1 MQAEGPPS
9 APGKWRGLLPGRTRA
24 CSSRG
29 SLPAAS
35 MMRTVG
41 AVIGQLRAF
50 AGRPGEGEQLIF
62 GGTTIIVRASAAMTG
77 GAFSMF
83 EESAPLLD
91 TSRHVHASEDE
102 MYYVVEGE
110 HVYQCGDEEFR
121 AGPGDLV
128 LFAPGRTACP
138 SPGRAAGRLAD
149 LHDVSGRVRGF
160 LPDPGRGE
168 PGRRPG

>member
-1 MQAEGPPS
+1 
-9 APGKWRGLLPGRTRA
+9 
-24 CSSRG
+24 
-29 SLPAAS
+29 

-91 TSRHVHASEDE
+91 TSRHVPANEDE
-102 MYYVVEGE
+102 MYYVVQGE

-128 LFAPGRTACP
+128 FLPRGVPHAHRRVVPQ
-138 SPGRAAGRLAD
+138 AGRLIFMTFPGGFEGFFRILAEASRAGD
-149 LHDVSGRVRGF
+149 L
-160 LPDPGRGE
+160 GE
-168 PGRRPG
+168 ATYARASREYGITWVD

>member
-1 MQAEGPPS
+1 
-9 APGKWRGLLPGRTRA
+9 
-24 CSSRG
+24 
-29 SLPAAS
+29 
-35 MMRTVG
+35 MMRIVG
-41 AVIGQLRAF
+41 AVIGQPRAF

-91 TSRHVHASEDE
+91 TSRHVHANEDE

-110 HVYQCGDEEFR
+110 HVYQCSDEEFR

-128 LFAPGRTACP
+128 
-138 SPGRAAGRLAD
+138 
-149 LHDVSGRVRGF
+149 F
-160 LPDPGRGE
+160 LPRGV
-168 PGRRPG
+168 PHAHRRVVPQAG